1 MYDPYAVLGV
11 SRDAADE
18 EIKKAYRVL
27 SRKYHPDANVNN
39 PHKEQ
44 AEEKFKEIQQ
54 AYQQIMQEKE
64 HKAAGNYGSYGQE
77 AAPGILAI
85 FSEVLEQERLDVPRN
100 RMQRAPINGQRQ
112 IISAVVIF
120 RRPCMCWEISVTK
133 MHTGI
138 I

>member
-18 EIKKAYRVL
+18 EIKKAYRTL
-27 SRKYHPDANVNN
+27 SRKYHPDANINN

-64 HKAAGNYGSYGQE
+64 HMVLMDSRE

-85 FSEVLEQERLDVPRN
+85 FSEVLEQERLDVPKS
-100 RMQRAPINGQRQ
+100 RMQRAPINGRRQ
-112 IISAVVIF
+112 IIFAVVIF